1 MGDTKKTLYGW
12 YSVTNQSRYEMLL
25 ILIKFNNREQRN
37 LHVQS
42 SCCWLFYFLRF
53 CSRRRC
59 GAWARQYCYHSK
71 QFLIRDDF
79 PWKKWQFDGKRA
91 TKSTSVGTHTERL
104 IIAIF
109 ILLYCFLTSSLP
121 SLQLVPGSEIVGSAE
136 VRKREHENKTGG
148 NWGDQGPFTFTSF
161 LLSVSLVWPGY
172 HRRRRIGNRDL
183 KIRGRRRQR
192 KRRWKSEFVFLQ
204 SSSRL
209 LQVTNFV
216 RCRRTLLKLNS

>member
-1 MGDTKKTLYGW
+1 MVLELASIVTTQNNSWYATISPEKTTIW
-12 YSVTNQSRYEMLL
+12 WKTRDEINIRRYS
-25 ILIKFNNREQRN
+25 
-37 LHVQS
+37 
-42 SCCWLFYFLRF
+42 
-53 CSRRRC
+53 
-59 GAWARQYCYHSK
+59 
-71 QFLIRDDF
+71 
-79 PWKKWQFDGKRA
+79 
-91 TKSTSVGTHTERL
+91 THTERL

-109 ILLYCFLTSSLP
+109 ILLYCFLTSPLP

-136 VRKREHENKTGG
+136 MRKREHENKTGG
-148 NWGDQGPFTFTSF
+148 NWGDQGPFTFASF

-192 KRRWKSEFVFLQ
+192 KRRWKSEFAFFQ

-216 RCRRTLLKLNS
+216 KCRRTLLKLNS

>member
-1 MGDTKKTLYGW
+1 MADIPL
-12 YSVTNQSRYEMLL
+12 Q
-25 ILIKFNNREQRN
+25 IKREQRN

-59 GAWARQYCYHSK
+59 GACMSSPVVLPLKTILDTQR
-71 QFLIRDDF
+71 F
-79 PWKKWQFDGKRA
+79 PLKKRQFDGKRA

-148 NWGDQGPFTFTSF
+148 NWGDQGPFTFASF

-192 KRRWKSEFVFLQ
+192 KRRWKSEFAFLQ
-204 SSSRL
+204 CSSRL

-216 RCRRTLLKLNS
+216 SCRRTLLKLNS